1 MGYSGHSAF
10 LAEVCWSSMSSPSK
24 RREMDVMKLCAAVVC
39 CGLAAR
45 ADVCAD
51 DAYPEDWPDPSI
63 DDEIVDGFPNVTGL
77 TPLVARERIRSYL
90 PTVVNDAKRQRSAQ

>member
-1 MGYSGHSAF
+1 MEAAYDSLTENLRAAFGVSADCKVAPPDNSSAF
-10 LAEVCWSSMSSPSK
+10 F
-24 RREMDVMKLCAAVVC
+24 C
-39 CGLAAR
+39 CGLVAR
-45 ADVCAD
+45 ADVGGD
-51 DAYPEDWPDPSI
+51 DVFPECWPDLSI